1 MMKASKTF
9 EEDLRN
15 YLERFGEAIQGSSHM
30 EEDVVSLEQ
39 LINEYSGFIL
49 NDEYIKRWD
58 QLEGPRGDVPHLVD
72 QLRNLSALSVAKME
86 KHRARKLL
94 RGEEEIADYFQ
105 NIESSIEEEFGQFQV
120 TRESTVLL
128 VGSGSFPMTPLLI
141 AGRTGAKVIGIDI
154 DEEAVTLGRQVVD
167 RLGKDLEIVL
177 ELSLVEQLSDLKEVT
192 HIIFSSTVESK
203 YDILDQLYELTNE
216 EVVVSMRY
224 GDGLKSLFNFP
235 SREVDKK
242 KWRIAENSLRP
253 RQIFDILLY
262 EKIRPATNKEGN
274 R

>member
-1 MMKASKTF
+1 MKASKTF
-9 EEDLRN
+9 EADLKI
-15 YLERFGEAIQGSSHM
+15 YLERFDDAIQESSLM
-30 EEDVVSLEQ
+30 EEEAVALEE
-39 LINEYSGFIL
+39 LINEYSQFIL
-49 NDEYIKRWD
+49 NEEYIKRWD
-58 QLEGPRGDVPHLVD
+58 QVADPHLVD

-94 RGEEEIADYFQ
+94 RGEEEIADYFR

-120 TRESTVLL
+120 TGESTVLL

-154 DEEAVTLGRQVVD
+154 DEEAVTLGRQVVN
-167 RLGKDLEIVL
+167 RLGRDLNIAL
-177 ELSLVEQLSDLKEVT
+177 ELSFVEQLRDLKEVT
-192 HIIFSSTVESK
+192 HIIFSSTVEVK
-203 YDILDQLYELTNE
+203 YDIMDQLYELTNE

-235 SREVDKK
+235 SREVDKE

-253 RQIFDILLY
+253 QQIFDILLY
-262 EKIRPATNKEGN
+262 EKIRPASSQEGK

>member
-1 MMKASKTF
+1 MKASKTL
-9 EEDLRN
+9 EEDLRI
-15 YLERFGEAIQGSSHM
+15 YLDRFSEAIQGNSLM
-30 EEDVVSLEQ
+30 EEEAVALEKV
-39 LINEYSGFIL
+39 INEYSRFIL
-49 NDEYIKRWD
+49 NEEYIKRWD
-58 QLEGPRGDVPHLVD
+58 QVADPQLVN
-72 QLRNLSALSVAKME
+72 QLRNLSSLSVAKME

-154 DEEAVTLGRQVVD
+154 DEEAITLGRQVVD
-167 RLGKDLEIVL
+167 RLGRDLNIAL
-177 ELSLVEQLSDLKEVT
+177 ERSFVEQLRDLKEVT
-192 HIIFSSTVESK
+192 HIIFSSTVEAK
-203 YDILDQLYELTNE
+203 YDIMDQLYELTNE

-235 SREVDKK
+235 SREVDKE

-253 RQIFDILLY
+253 QQIFDILLY
-262 EKIRPATNKEGN
+262 EKIRPATCQEDN

>member
-1 MMKASKTF
+1 MKASKTF

-15 YLERFGEAIQGSSHM
+15 YLERFDEAIQGDSHL
-30 EEDVVSLEQ
+30 EEDAVALER

-49 NDEYIKRWD
+49 NEEYIKRWEQIVD
-58 QLEGPRGDVPHLVD
+58 PTQGVVPHLMD

-94 RGEEEIADYFQ
+94 RGEEGITDYFQ
-105 NIESSIEEEFGQFQV
+105 NIESCIEEEFGHFQV

-141 AGRTGAKVIGIDI
+141 AKRTGAKVIGIDI

-167 RLGKDLEIVL
+167 RLGKDLNIEL
-177 ELSLVEQLSDLKEVT
+177 KLSLVEQLTDLKEVT
-192 HIIFSSTVESK
+192 HIIFSSTVEAK

-235 SREVDKK
+235 SREVDKE

-253 RQIFDILLY
+253 YQIFDIVLY
-262 EKIRPATNKEGN
+262 EKIRPAPSKEGN

>member
-9 EEDLRN
+9 EEDLRI
-15 YLERFGEAIQGSSHM
+15 YLERFDEAIQRNSLM
-30 EEDVVSLEQ
+30 EEEAVALEE
-39 LINEYSGFIL
+39 LINEYSRFIL
-49 NDEYIKRWD
+49 NEEYIKRWD
-58 QLEGPRGDVPHLVD
+58 QLADPHLVD

-86 KHRARKLL
+86 KFRARKLL
-94 RGEEEIADYFQ
+94 RGDGVIADYFQ
-105 NIESSIEEEFGQFQV
+105 NIESCIEEEFGQFQV

-141 AGRTGAKVIGIDI
+141 AGRTGSKVIGIDI
-154 DEEAVTLGRQVVD
+154 DEEAVTMGRQVVD
-167 RLGKDLEIVL
+167 QLGKGLNITLEF
-177 ELSLVEQLSDLKEVT
+177 SLVEQLRDLKEVS
-192 HIIFSSTVESK
+192 HIIFSSTVEAK

-253 RQIFDILLY
+253 QQIFDILIY
-262 EKIRPATNKEGN
+262 EKIRPAKSQEGN
-274 R
+274 

>member
-9 EEDLRN
+9 EEDLKI
-15 YLERFGEAIQGSSHM
+15 YLERFDEANQESSLM
-30 EEDVVSLEQ
+30 EEEAVALEE
-39 LINEYSGFIL
+39 LINEYSRFVL
-49 NDEYIKRWD
+49 NEEYIKRWD
-58 QLEGPRGDVPHLVD
+58 QVADTHLVD

-86 KHRARKLL
+86 KNRARKLL

-120 TRESTVLL
+120 TGESTVLL
-128 VGSGSFPMTPLLI
+128 VGSGSFPMTPILI

-154 DEEAVTLGRQVVD
+154 DEEAVTLGRQVIN
-167 RLGKDLEIVL
+167 RLGRDLNIAL
-177 ELSLVEQLSDLKEVT
+177 ELSFVEQLRDLKEVT
-192 HIIFSSTVESK
+192 HIIFSSTVEVK
-203 YDILDQLYELTNE
+203 YDIMDQLYELTNE

-235 SREVDKK
+235 SREVDEE

-253 RQIFDILLY
+253 QQIFDILLY
-262 EKIRPATNKEGN
+262 EKIRPATSQEGN
-274 R
+274 Q